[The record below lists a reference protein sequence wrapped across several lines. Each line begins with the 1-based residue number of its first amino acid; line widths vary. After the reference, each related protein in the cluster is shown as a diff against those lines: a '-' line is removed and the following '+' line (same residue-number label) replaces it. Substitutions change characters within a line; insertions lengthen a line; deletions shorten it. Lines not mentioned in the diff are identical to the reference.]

1 MLQQLILC
9 FIGFCAGI
17 IVAGGVSGLLIGL
30 SIVPRYAGIT
40 HTADQIF
47 LYEDLTLLG
56 TVAGTVVTLF
66 PIRIPLGPFF
76 LAVCG
81 VFFGIFLGGW
91 ISGNNFHC
99 CRKSPGLPVLLCH
112 ELDVILTV
120 TLPSHERIFHMQN
133 INQKKYEQYV
143 KQLTPTHSL
152 PLNMAKAFLTGGL
165 ICLLGQVILN
175 TAQALGVDAS
185 DSRTWCSVILILL
198 SVLLTGFGIY
208 PKIGKFGGAGS
219 LVPITGF
226 AIEFRA
232 EGQVFGIGC
241 KIFTIAGPVI
251 LYGILSAWGLGVI
264 YYILKILEVIS

>member
-1 MLQQLILC
+1 
-9 FIGFCAGI
+9 
-17 IVAGGVSGLLIGL
+17 
-30 SIVPRYAGIT
+30 
-40 HTADQIF
+40 
-47 LYEDLTLLG
+47 
-56 TVAGTVVTLF
+56 
-66 PIRIPLGPFF
+66 
-76 LAVCG
+76 
-81 VFFGIFLGGW
+81 
-91 ISGNNFHC
+91 
-99 CRKSPGLPVLLCH
+99 
-112 ELDVILTV
+112 
-120 TLPSHERIFHMQN
+120 MQN

-152 PLNMAKAFLTGGL
+152 PLNMSKAFLTGGL

-219 LVPITGF
+219 FVPITGF
-226 AIEFRA
+226 ANSVAASAIEFRA